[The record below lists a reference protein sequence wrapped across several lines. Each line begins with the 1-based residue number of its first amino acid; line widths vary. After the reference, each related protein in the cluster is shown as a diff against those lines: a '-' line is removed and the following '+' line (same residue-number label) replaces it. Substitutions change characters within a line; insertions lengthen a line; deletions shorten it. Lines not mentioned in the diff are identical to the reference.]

1 MDATIV
7 IDSLPALLKAAL
19 MTIFLAVLSILF
31 ALIIGFLT
39 ALIRIIKIKIL
50 YQIASAYV
58 SIIRGTPLLVQIFVI
73 YYGLPQIG
81 VSLDPIPSGILA
93 LSLNAGA
100 YLSES
105 FRASILAVDKG
116 QMEAAMSMGMTY
128 WQALKRIILPQSIRI
143 AIPTLSNSFIVLIKD
158 TSLVSVITVTEL
170 LQMSSLVI
178 AKTFEPLTIYLMAA
192 AIYWVIITFFT
203 TLLDKFEV
211 RSSRHLVR

>member
-1 MDATIV
+1 MDATII

-39 ALIRIIKIKIL
+39 ALIRIVKIKVL

-81 VSLDPIPSGILA
+81 ISLDPISSGILA

-116 QMEAAMSMGMTY
+116 QMEASLSMGMTY
-128 WQALKRIILPQSIRI
+128 WQALRRIILPQSLRI

-178 AKTFEPLTIYLMAA
+178 AKTFEPLTIYLIAA

-203 TLLDKFEV
+203 TLLDKLEV
-211 RSSRHLVR
+211 RSSKHLVR